1 MYRNQEFNFAKSLS
15 KKKKISISEALRIIK
30 KDEDICTNTS
40 QKIIKEK
47 ASPFSKDGVN
57 FDYVL

>member
-30 KDEDICTNTS
+30 KDEE
-40 QKIIKEK
+40 IIKEK

>member
-15 KKKKISISEALRIIK
+15 KKKKITISEALRIMK
-30 KDEDICTNTS
+30 KDEDIYTAS
-40 QKIIKEK
+40 QKIKKEK